1 MKYIFERN
9 PDTGE
14 VFRREFGNYS
24 KRELIKTDN
33 MNMMSLYDYLGH
45 AAGPE
50 LGKQVASAAA
60 RVGVK
65 GSMREVSN
73 PVYKGPVM
81 LYPKSFLD
89 NFFGGGL
96 NESTSGKQLLKG

>member
-14 VFRREFGNYS
+14 IFRREFGDYS
-24 KRELIKTDN
+24 KRELIKIDN

-60 RVGVK
+60 RAGVK

>member
-14 VFRREFGNYS
+14 VFRREFGDYS
-24 KRELIKTDN
+24 KRELIKIDN

-60 RVGVK
+60 RAGVK

>member
-1 MKYIFERN
+1 MEYIFERN

-14 VFRREFGNYS
+14 IFKREFNNYN
-24 KRELIKTDN
+24 KKEKI

-50 LGKQVASAAA
+50 LGQQVARAAA
-60 RVGVK
+60 IANIK
-65 GSMREVSN
+65 HEIREVSN
-73 PVYKGPVM
+73 TKYSGPIM

>member
-1 MKYIFERN
+1 
-9 PDTGE
+9 
-14 VFRREFGNYS
+14 
-24 KRELIKTDN
+24 

-50 LGKQVASAAA
+50 LGQQVARAAA
-60 RVGVK
+60 IANIK
-65 GSMREVSN
+65 HEIREVSN
-73 PVYKGPVM
+73 TKYSGSIM

>member
-1 MKYIFERN
+1 MEYIYES
-9 PDTGE
+9 PDKGKTIY
-14 VFRREFGNYS
+14 RREFNNYN
-24 KRELIKTDN
+24 KREKIT
-33 MNMMSLYDYLGH
+33 MEMMSLYDYLGR

-60 RVGVK
+60 RAGVK

>member
-24 KRELIKTDN
+24 KRELIKTAN

-60 RVGVK
+60 RAGVK

>member
-60 RVGVK
+60 RAGVK